1 MVNAFFRYNLK
12 EFFEKNSFFLISEVS
27 AQQNN
32 SLQPWLGVFVLDHE
46 NGAYVDSVTD
56 RSAAE
61 AAGIL
66 PGDIVTEF
74 LLSR

>member
-1 MVNAFFRYNLK
+1 MLSFFLK
-12 EFFEKNSFFLISEVS
+12 FLFCFFLISEVS